1 MIPQSVIDLGAQA
14 VRHYEECIKNGCT
27 PQFAEMVTLGQPPVY
42 RGSDQAFMS
51 GRLTAGG
58 DTLLPD
64 QRLVAER
71 EAKEAGIST
80 SGRFYMGGLADK
92 RQYRDPGAWVGSR
105 DDVLAVAKRRKL
117 KLEGQINYT
126 PSTPAEPPKR
136 KEISKRA
143 LRELSAQE
151 RAENPELTQKDA
163 EERVKD
169 KYIPKWKRRRK

>member
-1 MIPQSVIDLGAQA
+1 MIPQSVINLGHHA
-14 VRHYEECIKNGCT
+14 VKHYEECIENGCT

-71 EAKEAGIST
+71 EAKAAGINT
-80 SGRFYMGGLADK
+80 SGRFYMGGIADK
-92 RQYRDPGAWVGSR
+92 RQYRDPEAWVGSR
-105 DDVLAVAKRRKL
+105 DDVISTAKRRRL
-117 KLEGQINYT
+117 QLQGQINYT
-126 PSTPAEPPKR
+126 PSGNIEPKR

-143 LRELSAQE
+143 LRELSKKE
-151 RAENPELTQKDA
+151 RAENPELSQKDA